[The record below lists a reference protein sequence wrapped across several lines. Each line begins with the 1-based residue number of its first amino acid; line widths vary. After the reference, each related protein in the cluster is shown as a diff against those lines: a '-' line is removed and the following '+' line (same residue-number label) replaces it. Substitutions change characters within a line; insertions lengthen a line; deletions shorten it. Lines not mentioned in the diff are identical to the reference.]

1 MQESSAC
8 FSLPYLLLLGLA
20 EQIMQFANICRLELN
35 CLVLLTCLFASV
47 LTLGVVT
54 LENFSKMLQ
63 VKNWVRELR
72 KMLGTGID
80 LAIAGNKTDLEEQ
93 RRVDSAVAEE

>member
-1 MQESSAC
+1 MNSPSN
-8 FSLPYLLLLGLA
+8 LP
-20 EQIMQFANICRLELN
+20 
-35 CLVLLTCLFASV
+35 
-47 LTLGVVT
+47 
-54 LENFSKMLQ
+54 KQ

>member
-1 MQESSAC
+1 MCVPIGNMKA
-8 FSLPYLLLLGLA
+8 FSVSQWPLYLVD
-20 EQIMQFANICRLELN
+20 FNLN
-35 CLVLLTCLFASV
+35 KFLYH
-47 LTLGVVT
+47 
-54 LENFSKMLQ
+54 Q